1 MEVDSRRQSVSVEC
15 TFDRD
20 LPDLA
25 ACLEELPTL
34 LEELDGRLQRLDG
47 SYRPDKPFVK
57 LKFHNF
63 TQTTVEQSG
72 AGRDL
77 ESYRQLL
84 GQAFARGN
92 RPVRLIGVGV
102 RLLDLQGAH
111 EQLRLF

>member
-1 MEVDSRRQSVSVEC
+1 
-15 TFDRD
+15 
-20 LPDLA
+20 
-25 ACLEELPTL
+25 
-34 LEELDGRLQRLDG
+34 
-47 SYRPDKPFVK
+47 
-57 LKFHNF
+57 
-63 TQTTVEQSG
+63 
-72 AGRDL
+72 GRDL

>member
-1 MEVDSRRQSVSVEC
+1 M
-15 TFDRD
+15 
-20 LPDLA
+20 
-25 ACLEELPTL
+25 
-34 LEELDGRLQRLDG
+34 
-47 SYRPDKPFVK
+47 K
-57 LKFHNF
+57 LKFHDF

-102 RLLDLQGAH
+102 RLLDPGRPRTTQVVLMLLMASTKSRGSAATA
-111 EQLRLF
+111 LPLPARR